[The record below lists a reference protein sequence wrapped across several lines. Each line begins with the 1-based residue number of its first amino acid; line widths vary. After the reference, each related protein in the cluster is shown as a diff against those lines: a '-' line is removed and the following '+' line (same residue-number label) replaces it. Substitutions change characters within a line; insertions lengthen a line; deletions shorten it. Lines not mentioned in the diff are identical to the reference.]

1 MPPWSPRFFSE
12 ESSYLL
18 GRLQVGAPSHP
29 APNQEHF
36 KSWLWTVPHPGTRPP
51 IRLLTRSLQFPPAQ
65 PGAQTLACY
74 PRHFLSQGEDKLHT
88 ALRVSERVAVAV
100 AVTVEFLF
108 PKNTQCRGYPYL
120 LASPGSALVPA
131 AFSPLPVNQS
141 ILPIGSDAH

>member
-1 MPPWSPRFFSE
+1 MPPWSPRFFPE
-12 ESSYLL
+12 ELL
-18 GRLQVGAPSHP
+18 TGKTPSRCP
-29 APNQEHF
+29 LPSCTESEHF
-36 KSWLWTVPHPGTRPP
+36 KSWLWAVPHPGTRPP
-51 IRLLTRSLQFPPAQ
+51 IHLLTRSLQFPPAQ
-65 PGAQTLACY
+65 PGAQALACH
-74 PRHFLSQGEDKLHT
+74 PCHFLSQGEDKLHT

-141 ILPIGSDAH
+141 ILPTGTDAH